1 MARAHQEGCARARG
15 VAGRGLEKPGILRG
29 AWPRGTSRVHGGGLM
44 ARAHQEGCARARGV
58 VGRGLEK
65 PGILRGAWPHGTSRA
80 RGSSLSLAPIK
91 RVAHVRGLV
100 PGFSIRGAWPHGT
113 SRAHGGGLWPA
124 LIKRVAHVRGPVP
137 GFSIRAYGSSLSLVL
152 IKRYSAR
159 ARGVVGRGLEKPG
172 ILRGAWPY
180 GTSCAR
186 GGGLMARAYRES
198 CVRARGVAGQGLEG
212 LSHGGEF
219 GRAQCIWV
227 GQNPRAGWGQGAV
240 LGFLARLGGA
250 ETVLSGIVSSLA
262 LPKNWM
268 QKTQE
273 YQ

>member
-1 MARAHQEGCARARG
+1 MAAGLWPALIKRIAHVRGPVPGFSIRAYGSSLSLVLIERY
-15 VAGRGLEKPGILRG
+15 
-29 AWPRGTSRVHGGGLM
+29 S
-44 ARAHQEGCARARGV
+44 ARARGV

-65 PGILRGAWPHGTSRA
+65 AGILCGAWPYGTSRA
-80 RGSSLSLAPIK
+80 HGGGLWPALIK

-113 SRAHGGGLWPA
+113 NRAHSGGLWPA
-124 LIKRVAHVRGPVP
+124 LIERVVYVRGVWLV
-137 GFSIRAYGSSLSLVL
+137 GDWKSLA
-152 IKRYSAR
+152 I
-159 ARGVVGRGLEKPG
+159 
-172 ILRGAWPY
+172 
-180 GTSCAR
+180 
-186 GGGLMARAYRES
+186 
-198 CVRARGVAGQGLEG
+198 
-212 LSHGGEF
+212 GEF

-250 ETVLSGIVSSLA
+250 ETGLGRTVSSLA